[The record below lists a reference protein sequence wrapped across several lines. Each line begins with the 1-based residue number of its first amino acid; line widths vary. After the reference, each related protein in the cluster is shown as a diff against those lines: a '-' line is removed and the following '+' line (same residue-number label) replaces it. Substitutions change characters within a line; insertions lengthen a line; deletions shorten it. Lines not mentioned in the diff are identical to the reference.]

1 MFLAAGVSVPGC
13 CQTETLTL
21 PPEQFV
27 LPCARAEPGCS
38 PVPEWCWWL
47 CRAELATAVG
57 PTLISTP
64 VPPPAWHQVLRWLW
78 WHLPDPGMV
87 PVPHSWCQSGYLIL
101 VPGHIRAES
110 FRSLGHFRS
119 IIIPL

>member
-57 PTLISTP
+57 PALATSSLAPGS
-64 VPPPAWHQVLRWLW
+64 QVALVASPRPWDGPCAPQLVSVC
-78 WHLPDPGMV
+78 LPDSGAW
-87 PVPHSWCQSGYLIL
+87 SNQS
-101 VPGHIRAES
+101 
-110 FRSLGHFRS
+110 
-119 IIIPL
+119 